1 MTHNGIFIRLSVPVA
16 LQLLLIGCTA
26 DETLPVGDALEGVP
40 IRLTATLQTTRVADE
55 LQDTRLSTAVT
66 MGVFGLSD
74 GNTIANGDNAAYA
87 VDADGNLNAMSGE
100 MTWQDNR
107 ELGIIAYSPRQDSW
121 DYRSAEHVFAVAV
134 DQSNATGYLDSDL
147 LYASVTT
154 EPQATVSLGFTHL
167 LSRIALR
174 LSTDNSASLTDATV
188 SIAGTLPTTKV
199 SLADGGIDAASG
211 TPTDIVVGS
220 GISLGAGGST
230 TLYGIVVPQT
240 LGAGI
245 TLVEI
250 SDQSRVLRYSL
261 SDAMVL
267 ESGQSYTLDV
277 NISSSTI
284 GSTLGNTA
292 TIPAL
297 AGNRN

>member
-16 LQLLLIGCTA
+16 LQLLLMGCTA
-26 DETLPVGDALEGVP
+26 DETLPAGDALEGVP

-74 GNTIANGDNAAYA
+74 GNIIANGDNAAYT
-87 VDADGNLNAMSGE
+87 VDADGNLNAMSGD
-100 MTWQDNR
+100 MTWQANR
-107 ELGIIAYSPRQDSW
+107 ELSIIAYSPRQDSW
-121 DYRSAEHVFAVAV
+121 DYHSVEHVFAVAA

-174 LSTDNSASLTDATV
+174 LSTDNSASLTDATI

-199 SLADGGIDAASG
+199 TLADGDINAASG

-240 LGAGI
+240 LGAGT

-284 GSTLGNTA
+284 GSTLGSTA

>member
-121 DYRSAEHVFAVAV
+121 DYRSAEHVFAVAA